1 MSTGDDTV
9 IEGDGALLMK
19 VLETYDDHI
28 VVTPLHD
35 GVLHPGRGVV
45 VQDEHL
51 KPSALTQKDTSDLRA
66 LLATQL
72 FDAVAVSF
80 VADQHDIER
89 VRAVMKEV
97 GTSLPIVAK
106 IETALGVQNASEIAH
121 VSDALMAARG
131 DLAITMPWI
140 ELPASM
146 DSISHVSR
154 ETQTPW
160 IVATQIAEGLERFVF
175 PTRAEIC
182 DLAHWI
188 QTGAAGAMVSYET
201 AFGPKPVESV
211 EFMRSI
217 MKRYG

>member
-1 MSTGDDTV
+1 MKNAV
-9 IEGDGALLMK
+9 ALKIE
-19 VLETYDDHI
+19 
-28 VVTPLHD
+28 HD
-35 GVLHPGRGVV
+35 GSFQRGREEQVK
-45 VQDEHL
+45 L
-51 KPSALTQKDTSDLRA
+51 
-66 LLATQL
+66 
-72 FDAVAVSF
+72 VAV
-80 VADQHDIER
+80 D
-89 VRAVMKEV
+89 
-97 GTSLPIVAK
+97 
-106 IETALGVQNASEIAH
+106 ETGAPSPSIAY
-121 VSDALMAARG
+121 SG